1 MQKVVGSSPIIRF
14 HEAPETGLLS
24 RRLLCVFVHELR
36 MTFGSTK
43 PRCGYRRRLMHRV
56 VLALLVATFAGA
68 AAAARASA
76 APPACATPEVRAH
89 NEAVF
94 GHFSTLAAAK
104 GLKARAAKS
113 GFQGIKIENE
123 GCGDFEVEI
132 DGADNQA
139 DRSSFAREASK
150 AGFPVTFEQ
159 TAPPMQ
165 YQQGQVVGVF
175 GQFTTVSSANAL
187 MMRLSRSGFLFIDL
201 ARVGNRWL
209 VVLPQVPV
217 KHALSI
223 AHEAAGA
230 GFHIQFRP
238 GTK

>member
-1 MQKVVGSSPIIRF
+1 M
-14 HEAPETGLLS
+14 
-24 RRLLCVFVHELR
+24 
-36 MTFGSTK
+36 
-43 PRCGYRRRLMHRV
+43 
-56 VLALLVATFAGA
+56 
-68 AAAARASA
+68 
-76 APPACATPEVRAH
+76 H

-104 GLKARAAKS
+104 KLKARAAPF
-113 GFQGIKIENE
+113 GFAGIKVENE

-132 DGADNQA
+132 DGADRQA
-139 DRSSFAREASK
+139 DRSSFAQEASK

-165 YQQGQVVGVF
+165 YRQGQVVGVL
-175 GQFTTVSSANAL
+175 GQMRSVSAANAL
-187 MMRLSRSGFLFIDL
+187 MLRLSGNGFFFIDL
-201 ARVGNRWL
+201 AREGNHWL
-209 VVLPQVPV
+209 VVMPQVPI

-223 AHEAAGA
+223 AHEVATA